1 MIQSGSISCGTSE
14 VRVRAVPDTFYR
26 YRSLRVVL
34 FHSLILH
41 ILFRRI
47 APDNG
52 NSKNEKTRHDKTFN
66 ITFDRVS
73 KIVTPSTDI

>member
-1 MIQSGSISCGTSE
+1 MVRNVRGSSPD
-14 VRVRAVPDTFYR
+14 VPDTFYR

-52 NSKNEKTRHDKTFN
+52 YTVRMNKLDMIKLLT
-66 ITFDRVS
+66 
-73 KIVTPSTDI
+73 